1 MYYYIKGTVEEI
13 HLDYIVCE
21 ANSIGYQIFVTNVSA
36 FALYQEYKIYLTHI
50 VREDDEQLIG
60 FLSLEEKSIFDQLLT
75 VKGIGVKSALG
86 ALSKVSVEQF
96 LTFVENE
103 DVNAL
108 KKLPSIGPKA
118 ASQIILDLKGKIK
131 PSILFTDA
139 LESKI
144 DYLVNKLKVKKFTL
158 HIHPYVA
165 AYVNQ
170 GIFSLKR
177 KWQMEY
183 GLGIKIIP
191 DQSLAFLQYKFYDK
205 FGEELDM
212 KEEFEI
218 K

>member
-21 ANSIGYQIFVTNVSA
+21 ANSTGYQIFVTNVSA

-131 PSILFTDA
+131 PSTFAKIHSENKTASTSLNQNQQDA
-139 LESKI
+139 LNVLLSLGLKKNEITSLMITIPETLSSEDIIKEVLRKVSK
-144 DYLVNKLKVKKFTL
+144 
-158 HIHPYVA
+158 
-165 AYVNQ
+165 
-170 GIFSLKR
+170 
-177 KWQMEY
+177 
-183 GLGIKIIP
+183 
-191 DQSLAFLQYKFYDK
+191 
-205 FGEELDM
+205 
-212 KEEFEI
+212 
-218 K
+218 